1 MCIRDSIYSYSC
13 ITYLKASRILV
24 CLDICQSLEF
34 WKMQISYNATRV
46 KIWNLFLFSKNFIA
60 KNFEVKKIRRKK
72 KFEVKKKSLLRD
84 PGRNVQRA
92 YFWELGPWF
101 FHFKDS
107 SGARSPPWK
116 ISWNSEISIPHPLT
130 VNITVH
136 FWRLTV
142 KNNRLW
148 RLTVKS

>member
-1 MCIRDSIYSYSC
+1 MAAIYSYSC

-60 KNFEVKKIRRKK
+60 KNFEVKKSRRKK
-72 KFEVKKKSLLRD
+72 KFEVKKNRSCATRVEMFRE
-84 PGRNVQRA
+84 PT
-92 YFWELGPWF
+92 FWELGPWF

-107 SGARSPPWK
+107 SGARSLPWK